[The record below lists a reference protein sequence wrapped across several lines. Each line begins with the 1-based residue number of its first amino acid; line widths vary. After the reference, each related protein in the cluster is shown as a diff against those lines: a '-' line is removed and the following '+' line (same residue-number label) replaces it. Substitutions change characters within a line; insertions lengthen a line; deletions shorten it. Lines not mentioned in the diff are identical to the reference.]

1 MLISCMIFEVGST
14 VLQKKKKNMGPA
26 ISAGSLLIRS
36 VWFTP
41 KLTNAEC
48 NLKYLFSTLNLY
60 DTKIVV
66 EGSAR

>member
-1 MLISCMIFEVGST
+1 MLISCMIFEVGSSSK
-14 VLQKKKKNMGPA
+14 KKKKNMGPA